1 MWRAV
6 RRVHGDAGGA
16 ILRYVEDIDALGQK
30 FIALVDGARTSEAL
44 EEVRVAALGRKGEV
58 TQLLRKLGE
67 LPLEK
72 RRAKGPKLQALK
84 QKLTAALEARHE
96 AIAGSSGAVRR
107 FDATKPGTKRARGH
121 LHPLTHLDAE
131 VRRIFSAMNFQ
142 IVDGPEVESEYYNF
156 DALNIPAH
164 HPARDMWDT
173 FWLMEPGTGGEARRK
188 HRMLLRTHTSPVQ
201 VRFMEAHHPPF
212 QIIVPG
218 RVFRYEATDASHAAN
233 FYQVEGLMVGSEVTL
248 ANFRYIVEEFF
259 RELFRGQ
266 KISFRFRPSFFPF
279 VEPGLEV
286 DIQIGKGKWLEVMGA
301 GMVHRNVFDGVRYNP
316 DKVQGFAF
324 GVGLDRLAMIKYGV
338 PDIRLFYS
346 GDLRFVRQF

>member
-1 MWRAV
+1 M
-6 RRVHGDAGGA
+6 
-16 ILRYVEDIDALGQK
+16 EDIDALGQK
-30 FIALVDGARTSEAL
+30 FITLINGARTSEAL
-44 EEVRVAALGRKGEV
+44 EEVRVAALGRKGEL
-58 TQLLRKLGE
+58 TQLLRRLGE

-72 RRAKGPKLQALK
+72 RRTEGPKLQALK
-84 QKLTAALEARHE
+84 QELTAALEARHE

-131 VRRIFSAMNFQ
+131 VRRIFSAMHFR

-156 DALNIPAH
+156 DALNIPPH
-164 HPARDMWDT
+164 HPARDLWDT
-173 FWLMEPGTGGEARRK
+173 FWIAGRHALPRGARRG
-188 HRMLLRTHTSPVQ
+188 RRERLLLRTHTSPVQ
-201 VRFMEAHHPPF
+201 VRFMEANHPPF

-233 FYQVEGLMVGSEVTL
+233 FYQVEGLMVGPEVTL
-248 ANFRYIVEEFF
+248 ANFRYVVEEFF

-279 VEPGLEV
+279 VEPGVEV

-301 GMVHRNVFDGVRYNP
+301 GMVHRNVFDAVRYNP

>member
-1 MWRAV
+1 
-6 RRVHGDAGGA
+6 
-16 ILRYVEDIDALGQK
+16 VEDINALKRK
-30 FIALVDGARTSEAL
+30 FTTLINEARTPEAL
-44 EEVRVAALGRKGEV
+44 EAARIAALGRKGEV
-58 TQLLRKLGE
+58 TQLLRTLGE

-72 RRAKGPKLQALK
+72 RRTEGPKLQALK
-84 QKLTAALEARHE
+84 QELTAAFEARRG
-96 AIAGSSGAVRR
+96 AVADSSGAVRR
-107 FDATKPGTKRARGH
+107 FDVTKPGIKRARGH
-121 LHPLTHLDAE
+121 LHPLTHIDLE

-156 DALNIPAH
+156 DALNIPSH
-164 HPARDMWDT
+164 HPARDLWDT
-173 FWLMEPGTGGEARRK
+173 FWLKPPVAKGAGQDGAGAKR
-188 HRMLLRTHTSPVQ
+188 RMLLRTHTSPVQ
-201 VRFMEAHHPPF
+201 IRFMEAHHPPF

-233 FYQVEGLMVGSEVTL
+233 FYQVEGLMVGPEVTL
-248 ANFRYIVEEFF
+248 ANFRYLVEEFF

-301 GMVHRNVFDGVRYNP
+301 GMVHRNVFDAVRYNP
-316 DKVQGFAF
+316 DKIRGFAF

-338 PDIRLFYS
+338 PDIRFFYS